1 MGLLFETWFK
11 PAPQVPSMGKGLLPQ
26 LLNENI
32 RVPRGVPAR
41 FPLRGLHRGLSKAA
55 ARHRSTA
62 SGRRNLNP

>member
-1 MGLLFETWFK
+1 MGLLLETWFK

-41 FPLRGLHRGLSKAA
+41 FPLLHRGLSKAA

-62 SGRRNLNP
+62 SGRRNLKP

>member
-1 MGLLFETWFK
+1 
-11 PAPQVPSMGKGLLPQ
+11 MGKGLLPQ

>member
-11 PAPQVPSMGKGLLPQ
+11 PAPQVPSMRKGLLPQ

-32 RVPRGVPAR
+32 RVPRGVPAL
-41 FPLRGLHRGLSKAA
+41 PLRGLHRGLSKAA

-62 SGRRNLNP
+62 SGRRNLTP